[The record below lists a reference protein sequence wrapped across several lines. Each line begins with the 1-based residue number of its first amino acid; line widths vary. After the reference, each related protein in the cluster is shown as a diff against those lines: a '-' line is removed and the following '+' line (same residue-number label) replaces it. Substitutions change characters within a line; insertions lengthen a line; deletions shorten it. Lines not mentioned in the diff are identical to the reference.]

1 MNLRKR
7 LVITFITLLSLPIL
21 FLLSSLTLVFVVRDP
36 MLSRHFVIQSI
47 WIMTAIMILYA
58 LIVTTW
64 VNRGVFKHIR
74 EMNEAM
80 DHIAKGD
87 FDYSLDASRV
97 DGEFRSLFKAYED
110 MRLKLKESTEE
121 RVRDEAQNRELISNI
136 THDLKTPI
144 TSIKGYAEGII
155 DGVADTDEKKERY
168 IRTIYDKT
176 KDLDRLLNELTFYSS
191 IDNNKIPYNFKK
203 LDVVDFF
210 NDCVDEVGMDLE
222 NRNIYLSY
230 ENLLDRGTL
239 IIADPVQ
246 LRKVINNIIG
256 NSVKYM
262 DKEEK
267 AISIRLLDSVDSV
280 RVEID
285 DNGKG
290 IASNDLANIFE
301 RFFRTDD
308 SSNSSQGGSGI
319 GLSIVKK
326 IIEDHGGYIWAT
338 SKEGEGTCMHF
349 VIRKYIE
356 NKKVEEESVLIIEDE
371 LAIAELEKDYLELS
385 DFEVDIESTGDGG
398 LERALANDYD
408 IIILDLMLPG
418 IDGFDVCKKIREE
431 KQIPILMVSAKK
443 DDIDKIRGL
452 GLGAD
457 DYMTK
462 PFSPSELVARVK
474 AHLSRYERLMATNQ
488 KVNDVIE
495 IRGIRIDK
503 TARRVYING
512 EEKQF
517 TTKEFDLLTFLAEN
531 PNHVFSKE
539 ELFRE
544 IWDMDSIGD
553 IATVTVHIKKIR
565 EKIEID
571 TSNPQYI
578 ETIWGV
584 GYRFKV

>member
-7 LVITFITLLSLPIL
+7 LVVTFITLLSLPIL

-74 EMNEAM
+74 ELNEAM
-80 DHIAKGD
+80 DHIAKGN
-87 FDYSLDASRV
+87 FDYSLDENRV
-97 DGEFRSLFKAYED
+97 DGEFRALFKAYED

-176 KDLDRLLNELTFYSS
+176 KELDRLLNELTFYSS

-230 ENLLDRGTL
+230 ENLLDKGTI

-256 NSVKYM
+256 NSIKYM
-262 DKEEK
+262 DKEKK
-267 AISIRLLDSVDSV
+267 AVSIRLLDAVDSV
-280 RVEID
+280 RVEIE

-290 IASNDLANIFE
+290 IASKDLANIFE
-301 RFFRTDD
+301 RFYRTDA
-308 SSNSSQGGSGI
+308 SRNSSQGGSGI

-349 VIRKYIE
+349 VIRKYFE
-356 NKKVEEESVLIIEDE
+356 TKKADEESV
-371 LAIAELEKDYLELS
+371 
-385 DFEVDIESTGDGG
+385 
-398 LERALANDYD
+398 
-408 IIILDLMLPG
+408 
-418 IDGFDVCKKIREE
+418 
-431 KQIPILMVSAKK
+431 
-443 DDIDKIRGL
+443 
-452 GLGAD
+452 
-457 DYMTK
+457 
-462 PFSPSELVARVK
+462 
-474 AHLSRYERLMATNQ
+474 
-488 KVNDVIE
+488 
-495 IRGIRIDK
+495 
-503 TARRVYING
+503 
-512 EEKQF
+512 
-517 TTKEFDLLTFLAEN
+517 
-531 PNHVFSKE
+531 
-539 ELFRE
+539 
-544 IWDMDSIGD
+544 
-553 IATVTVHIKKIR
+553 
-565 EKIEID
+565 
-571 TSNPQYI
+571 
-578 ETIWGV
+578 
-584 GYRFKV
+584 